1 MKPFICSSHFVVL
14 VLSIAIAAEMASVE
28 AGDDCYHL
36 SAKFKGWCLYP
47 DHCADVCSTESDNN
61 LGGTCRGFPSR
72 CYCRALFCPQGP
84 KAAPSTIAAA
94 RSPPTIG

>member
-1 MKPFICSSHFVVL
+1 MLWLTFFVLAYTL
-14 VLSIAIAAEMASVE
+14 VAEMASVE

-36 SAKFKGWCLYP
+36 SGKFKGWCLYP
-47 DHCADVCSTESDNN
+47 DHCADVCSTESDHN

-72 CYCRALFCPQGP
+72 CYCKALFCPQGP
-84 KAAPSTIAAA
+84 KAAPSTSAAA